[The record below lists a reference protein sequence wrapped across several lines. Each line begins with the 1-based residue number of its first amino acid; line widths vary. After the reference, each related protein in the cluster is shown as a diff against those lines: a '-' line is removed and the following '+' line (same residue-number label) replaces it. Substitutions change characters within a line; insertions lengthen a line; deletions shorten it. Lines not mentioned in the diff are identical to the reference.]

1 MKYSIHRALSELKT
15 LDGRINKAI
24 REGHYIGYK
33 KKSSKGDYQTN
44 LMVEEFEK
52 DCKSKLE
59 SVQALIKR
67 RNNIKQ
73 AIVNSNAVTMVEIG
87 GIEYTVASAIER
99 KDSIDYEKSLL
110 RVLKTQYNEIISN
123 VNRRNERVEEQL
135 EAKIEAMVGGENV
148 SKNIDMVQ
156 TFAKSY
162 REDNSWEVIDPLNL
176 KAEIEKLE
184 EYIVR
189 FETEVDYT
197 LSTSNA
203 ITMIEIEE

>member
-1 MKYSIHRALSELKT
+1 MKYSIHRALAELKT
-15 LDGRINKAI
+15 LDGRIDKAI
-24 REGHYIGYK
+24 RGGQYIGYK
-33 KKSSKGDYQTN
+33 KKSSKGDYNTN
-44 LMVEEFEK
+44 LNVEDFEK

-73 AIVNSNAVTMVEIG
+73 AIVNSNAVTVVEIG

-99 KDSIDYEKSLL
+99 KESIQYEKHLL
-110 RVLKTQYNEIISN
+110 RVLVSQYNEVIGN

-135 EAKIEAMVGGENV
+135 EQKIEAMIGGDNV
-148 SKNIDMVQ
+148 SKNIEMVQ
-156 TFAKSY
+156 TFATSY
-162 REDNSWEVIDPLNL
+162 REDNSWEVIDPLGL

-184 EYIVR
+184 EYITA
-189 FETEVDYT
+189 FEMEVDYK

-203 ITMIEIEE
+203 VTMVEITE